1 MSTRSTET
9 PEAPPA
15 QTACFHVTDLV
26 VSRKQSGPALTFDTA
41 PGLTLLHHERE
52 NFATSL
58 SLSLALAGRMRTAS
72 GTIALETAHG
82 TYDTPRQRF
91 PHVAL
96 AGAAEVDR
104 LERLVPTEEIVRE
117 QIAWQQ
123 PAFRRAPRRALEDT
137 RYTRWAEIMGLDIR
151 LSAPPTDLPVLDR
164 FRLRVVLGM
173 IARPEAD
180 ILVVDDLDQVKNTVA
195 RDEILAGLHRLS
207 ATLPVVASTVNSD
220 DDGRATTVVTLLSGT
235 EA

>member
-1 MSTRSTET
+1 M
-9 PEAPPA
+9 AGGL
-15 QTACFHVTDLV
+15 FHVTDLI
-26 VSRKQSGPALTFDTA
+26 VSNKQGGPAITFDTA
-41 PGLTLLHHERE
+41 PGLNLLRHERE

-58 SLSLALAGRMRTAS
+58 SLALAGRMNVAS
-72 GTIALETAHG
+72 GTITLETGHAS
-82 TYDTPRQRF
+82 YDTARQRF

-123 PAFRRAPRRALEDT
+123 SAFRRAPKRALEDA
-137 RYTRWAEIMGLDIR
+137 RYTRWAEIMELDVQPATPPGE
-151 LSAPPTDLPVLDR
+151 LSVKDR
-164 FRLRVVLGM
+164 FRLRVVLAM
-173 IARPEAD
+173 IARPGAAV
-180 ILVVDDLDQVKNTVA
+180 LVVDDLDQIKHVSA

-207 ATLPVVASTVNSD
+207 ATLPVVAATVNPTGSASD
-220 DDGRATTVVTLLSGT
+220 QRATAVVTLTSET

>member
-1 MSTRSTET
+1 MSTRSTES
-9 PEAPPA
+9 PEVPTA
-15 QTACFHVTDLV
+15 QSARFHVTDLV
-26 VSRKQSGPALTFDTA
+26 VSRKQAGPALSFDTA
-41 PGLTLLHHERE
+41 PGLTLLHPGRE

-58 SLSLALAGRMRTAS
+58 ALALAGRMRTAS
-72 GTIALETAHG
+72 GTIALETAHA

-123 PAFRRAPRRALEDT
+123 PAFRRAPRRALEDP
-137 RYTRWAEIMGLDIR
+137 RYTRWAEILGLDVQP
-151 LSAPPTDLPVLDR
+151 STPPGELPVLDR
-164 FRLRVVLGM
+164 FRLRIVLGM
-173 IARPEAD
+173 IARPDAA
-180 ILVVDDLDQVKNTVA
+180 ILVVDDLDQVKSDVA
-195 RDEILAGLHRLS
+195 RGEILTGLHRLS
-207 ATLPVVASTVNSD
+207 DTLPVVASTVNHD
-220 DDGRATTVVTLLSGT
+220 GDGRATAVVTLHSGT